1 MLEEKKSFLEAQDAT
16 AVVNF
21 PQSPRRFGNS
31 DEDGRPL
38 LASVVPLDPSAIAQV
53 IAERLRRLDVA
64 TASIEAAS
72 ASLISALARSDQ
84 TVPLR
89 RSPFFCS
96 GCPHNRSTQIP
107 GGSLSITAVAR
118 TTMANLLP
126 HEKANPPLHMGAEGR
141 NRR

>member
-84 TVPLR
+84 TVQLR
-89 RSPFFCS
+89 RSPFFC
-96 GCPHNRSTQIP
+96 RSEERRV
-107 GGSLSITAVAR
+107 GKECVR
-118 TTMANLLP
+118 TCRSRWSP
-126 HEKANPPLHMGAEGR
+126 
-141 NRR
+141 